1 MTPTNVELYEALKPT
16 VGEDAAR
23 MIAEVVPPTR
33 DLATKSDIEATRG
46 DIEATRRDIESAKG
60 DIERLRGDT
69 REGYAKLEGKI
80 HAESNRLE
88 GLIHAESTRTIK
100 WFLGVFVPVWAG
112 TWGSVIAVLLRS

>member
-33 DLATKSDIEATRG
+33 DLATKSDIEATR
-46 DIEATRRDIESAKG
+46 RDIESAKG

-69 REGYAKLEGKI
+69 REGYAKLEGK
-80 HAESNRLE
+80 
-88 GLIHAESTRTIK
+88 IHAESTRTIK

>member
-33 DLATKSDIEATRG
+33 DLATKS